1 MQAVACIFRQ
11 VCDYFKLHLE
21 ETPPHDG
28 PRRYA
33 ALAGKG
39 QPMMAPILIVGAMLV
54 LVVWDT
60 SDV

>member
-1 MQAVACIFRQ
+1 MQAVACIFGE
-11 VCDYFKLHLE
+11 VCDNFKLHLE
-21 ETPPHDG
+21 QAPQHG
-28 PRRYA
+28 PGIRPYR
-33 ALAGKG
+33 GGDG